1 MQGGCI
7 SQIYGYMRMLNDG
20 NAGLHLSAEVECI
33 HCKQWKQC
41 YVRGLPLLFIYAQPS
56 RKECMGYGGCM
67 NSESYKKSELYKKMY
82 EF

>member
-20 NAGLHLSAEVECI
+20 NAGLYLSAEVECI

-41 YVRGLPLLFIYAQPS
+41 YVRGLPLLIV
-56 RKECMGYGGCM
+56 YGFHTVFRVQTTK
-67 NSESYKKSELYKKMY
+67 NA
-82 EF
+82 